1 MLTERQKAF
10 VSAYAGPGTGLAAA
24 RAAGYTGADATLRV
38 AASRLLRVPAV
49 IAALED
55 RLALPASTAS
65 TTDAPKK
72 LAAPKRP
79 KDDPRIAG
87 HIEQQR
93 ILTSIARSEEEGS
106 EVRIK
111 AVAALAKIQAT
122 AAAAKAHISI
132 LPSRP
137 RSMTPERS
145 LSVPASAHRM
155 SGADT
160 RSVLASTVAMVIS
173 SMRHLAAGVM
183 NIPREFNFH
192 SRSLVFGIAG
202 AAILLATS
210 KRSAGGK
217 VLAKGAAGGFLA
229 CLLMKRVNVGMG
241 CTAAG
246 IAGGYVVARMWR

>member
-49 IAALED
+49 MAALED

-72 LAAPKRP
+72 LAAPKQP

-87 HIEQQR
+87 PVEQQR
-93 ILTSIARSEEEGS
+93 ILTSIARSEEESS

-122 AAAAKAHISI
+122 AAPAKAPH
-132 LPSRP
+132 P
-137 RSMTPERS
+137 
-145 LSVPASAHRM
+145 
-155 SGADT
+155 
-160 RSVLASTVAMVIS
+160 
-173 SMRHLAAGVM
+173 LAA
-183 NIPREFNFH
+183 
-192 SRSLVFGIAG
+192 AG
-202 AAILLATS
+202 AGTTVRAVFRVTHDEPAALDATPIEA
-210 KRSAGGK
+210 KRG
-217 VLAKGAAGGFLA
+217 
-229 CLLMKRVNVGMG
+229 
-241 CTAAG
+241 
-246 IAGGYVVARMWR
+246 